1 MERARAGEEAADLLQ
16 QRGTEAPHVGPAG
29 PVGQVRG
36 DLRAHGPRG
45 PQALLDH
52 VGARE
57 QVPEPARAVIDEGD
71 RERENRFDSLGS
83 SGRLSLWC
91 DCSVDG
97 SSGVVVGAAV
107 IMMENADSASRVS
120 PSR

>member
-1 MERARAGEEAADLLQ
+1 MTMR
-16 QRGTEAPHVGPAG
+16 RGVGG
-29 PVGQVRG
+29 GGSGVRVGSG
-36 DLRAHGPRG
+36 
-45 PQALLDH
+45 
-52 VGARE
+52 
-57 QVPEPARAVIDEGD
+57 EGD